1 MYHHADPRIS
11 SEVTCDSVMEALS
24 LVGGLL
30 LFFVKQELPYQSL
43 WLVTAEG
50 MIANGASLSFGP
62 YSWWSDH

>member
-1 MYHHADPRIS
+1 MR
-11 SEVTCDSVMEALS
+11 ALS